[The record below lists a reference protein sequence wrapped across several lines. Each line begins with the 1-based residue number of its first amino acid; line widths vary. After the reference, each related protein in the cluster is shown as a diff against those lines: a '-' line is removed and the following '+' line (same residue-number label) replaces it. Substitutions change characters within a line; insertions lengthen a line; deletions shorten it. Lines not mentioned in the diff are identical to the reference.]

1 MLFKGQQ
8 IAVALAAWALIA
20 LALLTLFGSLDYTL
34 FFVIAFLGFLVAAAV
49 ASPYIVRPRWKSRL
63 DLTAVAGTLIF
74 GLIVAQK
81 ALEIWRLPG

>member
-8 IAVALAAWALIA
+8 IAIALGAWALIA
-20 LALLTLFGSLDYTL
+20 LALLALFGSLDYA
-34 FFVIAFLGFLVAAAV
+34 FYYVITFLGFLVVAAL

-63 DLTAVAGTLIF
+63 DYVALAGTLAF

-81 ALEIWRLPG
+81 ALEMWGKLG